1 MSVFQEKVVFPK
13 NGDWGDKDSEMAS
26 NLLMEKQLAI
36 FSCTYLIFTSANML
50 LIYFSLFLETL

>member
-13 NGDWGDKDSEMAS
+13 NGDWGDTDSEMAS

-36 FSCTYLIFTSANML
+36 FSCTYLIL
-50 LIYFSLFLETL
+50 PQLICF